1 MTHVSRNRDLVR
13 HVRIMV
19 QIARGPAAV
28 AMPIAEWKN
37 TCMNVSVVTFADFCH
52 NLKRTPRVKRCA
64 PVSVDDVAIIALLH
78 VLNCWGAI
86 LAQKVLFMCTPRHPR
101 RQQCDECH
109 LHLGFIDILGGKVGR
124 FRIYI
129 CICYFVKY
137 TCERAGIRDI
147 RDDVR
152 ARRYSWLIYTW
163 FLQSDIWF
171 GLQPS
176 GMGCDSHLQ

>member
-19 QIARGPAAV
+19 QIARRGPAAV

-78 VLNCWGAI
+78 VLNC
-86 LAQKVLFMCTPRHPR
+86 
-101 RQQCDECH
+101 
-109 LHLGFIDILGGKVGR
+109 
-124 FRIYI
+124 
-129 CICYFVKY
+129 
-137 TCERAGIRDI
+137 
-147 RDDVR
+147 
-152 ARRYSWLIYTW
+152 
-163 FLQSDIWF
+163 
-171 GLQPS
+171 
-176 GMGCDSHLQ
+176 